1 VKDLNARNQNETIN
15 FMKSKQHPKM
25 AKARKISGRKFIT
38 AAVTAA
44 AAVAACCWVQFGVL

>member
-1 VKDLNARNQNETIN
+1 
-15 FMKSKQHPKM
+15 MKSKQHPKM